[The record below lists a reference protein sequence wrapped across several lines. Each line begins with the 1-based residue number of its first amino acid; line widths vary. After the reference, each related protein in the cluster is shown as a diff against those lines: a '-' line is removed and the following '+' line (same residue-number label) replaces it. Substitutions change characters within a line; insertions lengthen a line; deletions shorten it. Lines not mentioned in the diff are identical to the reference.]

1 VSDTVGCD
9 ERELEIA
16 GLRACIG
23 DLLGLLARSA
33 PWSGRQAPEIGGS
46 LAETLLSLLQLDFA
60 LVELDDEL
68 HGAGDKTK
76 GFSDPTAVN
85 EELRRS
91 LGDDPRRR
99 PAATRASLFGKP
111 VSIAT
116 FPIDLPHG
124 SGMLIAASSR
134 DGFPTETELL
144 VLTVAC
150 NQALVALQD
159 SRLRSEERLQAMQL
173 GAVSLIEGLPG
184 LVAILGPDGRVEQVN
199 AKILEYCGK
208 TIEELRDWGTN
219 GTVHPDDMP
228 HVAEAFGGSIAS
240 GRPYVIEQRLR
251 RFDGEYRWFD
261 NRGQP
266 LLDESGAILAWY
278 VLLIDIDDRKHAEQA
293 VRANERNL
301 HHQAET
307 FPQMLWSAT
316 AEGNIDYCN
325 ERLLAYSGLT
335 AETVM
340 NEKWVNLLHPD
351 DRAPTAEIW
360 RGCIATGAPY
370 SVEVRHFHV
379 ADQTYRWILTLAL
392 PLRDGEGQIVKW
404 YGSCVDIHDRK
415 LAEEAL
421 RASERRLAQT
431 IDTIPANVFSAGTD
445 GSVNYLNARLREW
458 FGRADEKIMASEW
471 VHLTHPDD
479 RDGTVMAWKDTI
491 AAGTPYRRKVR
502 FLHNSGEYRWCDNQA
517 RPLHDAEGAIIAWHG
532 VVNDIHDRTL
542 AEDALLASER
552 NLRLTIDTI
561 PTLAWSARAD
571 GGADFFN
578 RHYLEYVGLHEEELC
593 DWQWMRV
600 IHPDDLAAISATW
613 EQLGA
618 SGTGGELEARMRRH
632 DGAYRWFSFRAHPLR
647 NDQGDVI
654 KWYGAN
660 VDIDEEK
667 RATMMLAD
675 ERQLL
680 ELIASGRLLHD
691 ILGTLCSV
699 TESALPGCVCEAHL
713 LEGTGTVFEF
723 SVFPSRPA
731 SLDDLITGRQV
742 DAALAPCALA
752 VAGSIQ
758 VIVDDLET
766 DQRWLDSPH
775 CEQLLEHGLRAV
787 WSTPIRSRA
796 GGILGTL
803 CIYHRHPAAMQT
815 HEQEVIERAVHI
827 ASIAIERSRAEDEL
841 RRREYLLRTSERIS
855 ETGSFSWDLGNNKL
869 VWSEQM
875 FRIWEVEPTTDL
887 GPPALLPIVHPD
899 DRPIVEE
906 KIARIFRGEENA
918 ENIERIIMPDGR
930 IKYLSQSTVLF
941 NYDDGRRECI
951 GVSQDITRRRRA
963 EDAVEKLR
971 SELAHA
977 TRVMTLGEL
986 AASIAHEVNQP
997 LSGILANAS
1006 TCLRMLAADEP
1017 DIEGAV
1023 RTAQRS
1029 IRDANRASEVISRL
1043 RGLYRKHDFAPE
1055 LFNFNEAAQEV
1066 LSICAHDL
1074 QRRGIVLRSSFDER
1088 LPPLMGDRI
1097 QLQQVILNLVLNA
1110 ADALAHTEK
1119 GARMIFAESSAMSAG
1134 ILKFAVRD
1142 TGSGIAAENLGR
1154 IFEAFFTTKPHGM
1167 GMGLSVSK
1175 TILDRHEGK
1184 LWATSNEGG
1193 GSTFAFSIPYANA
1206 RNAAATDSMA
1216 SPLEDG

>member
-1 VSDTVGCD
+1 MSGIVGRD
-9 ERELEIA
+9 VREIEVA
-16 GLRACIG
+16 RLRGCLG
-23 DLLGLLARSA
+23 DLLSLLSSSA
-33 PWSGRQAPEIGGS
+33 SWTGRQAPEISSS
-46 LAETLLSLLQLDFA
+46 LADVLLSLLQLD
-60 LVELDDEL
+60 LVLVVLDDETP
-68 HGAGDKTK
+68 HGAVAPGE
-76 GFSDPTAVN
+76 GPSDFTTLH

-91 LGDDPRRR
+91 LGADALGW

-111 VSIAT
+111 MSIAT
-116 FPIDLPHG
+116 LPIGHAHG
-124 SGMLIAASSR
+124 GTLVAAASR
-134 DGFPTETELL
+134 DDFPTDDELRL
-144 VLTVAC
+144 LSVAR
-150 NQALVALQD
+150 NQAVVAYQNA
-159 SRLRSEERLQAMQL
+159 RLRGEERRQAMQL
-173 GAVSLIEGLPG
+173 GAASLIEGLPG

-199 AKILEYCGK
+199 AKIKEYCGQ
-208 TIEELRDWGTN
+208 TIEELREWGTN
-219 GTVHPDDMP
+219 GTVHPEDMP

-240 GRPYVIEQRLR
+240 GMPYVIEQRLR

-266 LLDESGAILAWY
+266 LRDESGAILAWY
-278 VLLIDIDDRKHAEQA
+278 VLLIDIDDRKRAEQA

-316 AEGNIDYCN
+316 AEGDIDYCN

-340 NEKWVNLLHPD
+340 NDKWVNLLHPD

-360 RGCIATGAPY
+360 RGCVATGAPY

-392 PLRDGEGQIVKW
+392 PLRDGEGRVIKW

-445 GSVNYLNARLREW
+445 GSVNYLNARMREW

-471 VHLTHPDD
+471 IHLTHPED
-479 RDGTVMAWKDTI
+479 RDGTVEAWLGAV
-491 AAGTPYRRKVR
+491 AAQTPYRRKVR

-517 RPLHDAEGAIIAWHG
+517 HPLRDAQGAIIAWHG

-578 RHYLEYVGLHEEELC
+578 RHYLEYVGLPEEELR
-593 DWQWMRV
+593 DWQWTRV
-600 IHPDDLAAISATW
+600 IHPDDLAAIIATW
-613 EQLGA
+613 QQLGA
-618 SGTGGELEARMRRH
+618 SGTGGEAQARVRRH

-647 NDQGDVI
+647 NDKGEVI

-660 VDIDEEK
+660 VDIDEQK
-667 RATMMLAD
+667 RATMMLAG

-680 ELIASGRLLHD
+680 ELIASGKLLHD
-691 ILGTLCSV
+691 ILATLCSV
-699 TESALPGCVCEAHL
+699 TESVLPGCVCEALL

-723 SVFPSRPA
+723 SVFPSRPS
-731 SLDDLITGRQV
+731 SLEDLITGQAV
-742 DAALAPCALA
+742 EVGLAPCALA
-752 VAGSIQ
+752 VAGSAQ

-766 DQRWLDSPH
+766 DPRWLESPH
-775 CEQLLEHGLRAV
+775 RAQLLEHGLRAV

-803 CIYHRHPAAMQT
+803 CIYHRRFTALQA
-815 HEQEVIERAVHI
+815 HEQDIIQRAVHI

-841 RRREYLLRTSERIS
+841 RRREYLLRTAERIS
-855 ETGSFSWDLGNNKL
+855 ETGSFSWDLVNNKL

-899 DRPIVEE
+899 DRAIVEE
-906 KIARIFRGEENA
+906 KIARIFRGEENV

-971 SELAHA
+971 SELTHA

-1017 DIEGAV
+1017 DIEGAT

-1029 IRDANRASEVISRL
+1029 IRDANRASEVIKRL
-1043 RGLYRKHDFAPE
+1043 RGLYRKQDFASE

-1066 LSICAHDL
+1066 LSICAHDM
-1074 QRRGIVLRSSFDER
+1074 QRRGIALKSSFDER
-1088 LPPLMGDRI
+1088 VPPLMGDRI
-1097 QLQQVILNLVLNA
+1097 QLQQVILNLMLNA
-1110 ADALAHTEK
+1110 ADALSSTSK
-1119 GARMIFAESSAMSAG
+1119 GSRTITVESSGAEPG
-1134 ILKFAVRD
+1134 IVQFTVRD
-1142 TGSGIAAENLGR
+1142 TGSGVAAEDLDR

-1175 TILDRHEGK
+1175 TIVDRHGGK
-1184 LWATSNEGG
+1184 LWASANDGPG
-1193 GSTFAFSIPYANA
+1193 ATFAFSIPCAPISNA
-1206 RNAAATDSMA
+1206 PALDARDLA
-1216 SPLEDG
+1216 EK

>member
-1 VSDTVGCD
+1 MSGTVGHD
-9 ERELEIA
+9 VREIEIA
-16 GLRACIG
+16 RLRGCIG
-23 DLLGLLARSA
+23 DLLSLLSSSA
-33 PWSGRQAPEIGGS
+33 SWTGRQAPEISSS
-46 LAETLLSLLQLDFA
+46 LADVLLSLLQLD
-60 LVELDDEL
+60 LVLVVLDDEMP
-68 HGAGDKTK
+68 HGAVARGE
-76 GFSDPTAVN
+76 GSSDLSALN

-91 LGDDPRRR
+91 LGADVRGW

-111 VSIAT
+111 TSIAT
-116 FPIDLPHG
+116 LPIGLAHG
-124 SGMLIAASSR
+124 SGTLIAAASR
-134 DGFPTETELL
+134 DGFPTDDELRIL
-144 VLTVAC
+144 SVARH
-150 NQALVALQD
+150 QAVAAYQEA
-159 SRLRSEERLQAMQL
+159 RLRSEERRQAMQL
-173 GAVSLIEGLPG
+173 GAASLIEGLPG

-199 AKILEYCGK
+199 AKIKEYCGQ

-219 GTVHPDDMP
+219 GTVHPEDMP

-240 GRPYVIEQRLR
+240 GMPYVIEQRLR

-266 LLDESGAILAWY
+266 LRDASGTIVAWY
-278 VLLIDIDDRKHAEQA
+278 VLLFDIDDRKRAEQA
-293 VRANERNL
+293 IRTNERNL

-316 AEGNIDYCN
+316 AEGDIDYCN

-340 NEKWVNLLHPD
+340 NDKWVNLLHPD

-392 PLRDGEGQIVKW
+392 PLRNAEGRIVKW

-445 GSVNYLNARLREW
+445 GSVNYLNARMREW

-471 VHLTHPDD
+471 IHLTHPED
-479 RDGTVMAWKDTI
+479 RDGTVEAWLGAV
-491 AAGTPYRRKVR
+491 AAETPYRRKVR

-517 RPLHDAEGAIIAWHG
+517 HPLPDAQGAIIAWHG

-542 AEDALLASER
+542 AEEALLESER

-578 RHYLEYVGLHEEELC
+578 RHYLDYVGLREEELR

-600 IHPDDLAAISATW
+600 IHPDDLAAIIATW
-613 EQLGA
+613 QQLGA
-618 SGTGGELEARMRRH
+618 SGTGGEAQARVRRH

-647 NDQGDVI
+647 NDKGEVV

-660 VDIDEEK
+660 VDIDEQK
-667 RATMMLAD
+667 RATMMLAG

-691 ILGTLCSV
+691 ILATLCSV
-699 TESALPGCVCEAHL
+699 TESVLPGCVCEAHL

-723 SVFPSRPA
+723 SVFPSRPS
-731 SLDDLITGRQV
+731 SLEDLITGQAV
-742 DAALAPCALA
+742 EVGLAPCALA
-752 VAGSIQ
+752 VADSIQ

-766 DQRWLDSPH
+766 DPRWLESPH
-775 CEQLLEHGLRAV
+775 RTQLLEHGLRAV

-803 CIYHRHPAAMQT
+803 CIYHRRFTALQA
-815 HEQEVIERAVHI
+815 HEQDIIQRAVHI

-841 RRREYLLRTSERIS
+841 RRREYLLRTAERIS
-855 ETGSFSWDLGNNKL
+855 ETGSFSWDLVNNKL

-899 DRPIVEE
+899 DRAIVEE
-906 KIARIFRGEENA
+906 KIARIFRGEENV

-971 SELAHA
+971 SELTHA

-986 AASIAHEVNQP
+986 TASIAHEVNQP

-1017 DIEGAV
+1017 DIEGAT

-1029 IRDANRASEVISRL
+1029 IRDANRASEVIKRL
-1043 RGLYRKHDFAPE
+1043 RGLYRKQDFASE

-1066 LSICAHDL
+1066 LSICAHDM
-1074 QRRGIVLRSSFDER
+1074 QRRGIVLKPRFDER
-1088 LPPLMGDRI
+1088 VPPLMGDRI
-1097 QLQQVILNLVLNA
+1097 QLQQVILNLLLNA
-1110 ADALAHTEK
+1110 ADALSSTSK
-1119 GARMIFAESSAMSAG
+1119 GSRTITVESSGAEPG
-1134 ILKFAVRD
+1134 IVQFTVRD
-1142 TGSGIAAENLGR
+1142 TGSGVAAEDLDR

-1175 TILDRHEGK
+1175 TIVDRHGGK
-1184 LWATSNEGG
+1184 LWASANDGPG
-1193 GSTFAFSIPYANA
+1193 ATFAFSIPCAPTPNA
-1206 RNAAATDSMA
+1206 PALDVRDLA
-1216 SPLEDG
+1216 EK

>member
-1 VSDTVGCD
+1 MSDTVRRD
-9 ERELEIA
+9 KRDLEIA
-16 GLRACIG
+16 GLRGCLD
-23 DLLGLLARSA
+23 DLLDLLARSA
-33 PWSGRQAPEIGGS
+33 SWPERQVPEIGS
-46 LAETLLSLLQLDFA
+46 SVAEALLSLLRVDFV
-60 LVELDDEL
+60 LVMLDDEL
-68 HGAGDKTK
+68 HAAGAHGAGLSDTK
-76 GFSDPTAVN
+76 VVN

-91 LGDDPRRR
+91 LGADPHQW
-99 PAATRASLFGKP
+99 PATALATLFGHP
-111 VSIAT
+111 TSIAT
-116 FPIDLPHG
+116 LSIDPPHG
-124 SGMLIAASSR
+124 SGMLVAAAARR
-134 DGFPTETELL
+134 DFPSDSELL
-144 VLTVAC
+144 VLSVARD
-150 NQALVALQD
+150 QAQRALQETK
-159 SRLRSEERLQAMQL
+159 LRSEERRQPMQL
-173 GAVSLIEGLPG
+173 GAASLIEGLPG

-199 AKILEYCGK
+199 TKIKEYCGQ

-219 GTVHPDDMP
+219 GTVHPEDMP

-240 GRPYVIEQRLR
+240 GMPYVIEQRLR

-266 LLDESGAILAWY
+266 LRDARGTIVAWY
-278 VLLIDIDDRKHAEQA
+278 VLLFDIDDRKRAEQA
-293 VRANERNL
+293 IRTNERNL

-316 AEGNIDYCN
+316 AEGDIDYCN

-340 NEKWVNLLHPD
+340 NDKWVNLLHPD

-392 PLRDGEGQIVKW
+392 PLRDGEGRIVKW

-445 GSVNYLNARLREW
+445 GSVNYLNARMREW

-471 VHLTHPDD
+471 VHLTHPED
-479 RDGTVMAWKDTI
+479 RDGTVEAWLGAV
-491 AAGTPYRRKVR
+491 AAETPYRRKVR

-517 RPLHDAEGAIIAWHG
+517 HPLRDAQGAIIAWHG
-532 VVNDIHDRTL
+532 VVNDVHDRTL
-542 AEDALLASER
+542 AEEALLESER

-578 RHYLEYVGLHEEELC
+578 RHYLDYVGLPEEELR
-593 DWQWMRV
+593 DWQWTRV
-600 IHPDDLAAISATW
+600 IHPDDLAAIIATW
-613 EQLGA
+613 QQLGA
-618 SGTGGELEARMRRH
+618 SGTGGEAQARVRRH

-647 NDQGDVI
+647 NDRGEVV

-660 VDIDEEK
+660 VDIDEQK
-667 RATMMLAD
+667 RATLMLAG

-680 ELIASGRLLHD
+680 ELIASGRFLHD
-691 ILGTLCSV
+691 ILATLCSV
-699 TESALPGCVCEAHL
+699 TESVLPGCVCEAHL

-723 SVFPSRPA
+723 SVSPSRPS
-731 SLDDLITGRQV
+731 SLEDLITGQAV
-742 DAALAPCALA
+742 EVGLAPCALA
-752 VAGSIQ
+752 VADSVQ

-766 DQRWLDSPH
+766 DPRWLESPH
-775 CEQLLEHGLRAV
+775 RTQLLEHGLRAV

-803 CIYHRHPAAMQT
+803 CIYHRRSTAMQA
-815 HEQEVIERAVHI
+815 HEQDIIQRAVHI

-841 RRREYLLRTSERIS
+841 RRREYLLRTAERIS
-855 ETGSFSWDLGNNKL
+855 ETGSFSWDLVNNKL

-899 DRPIVEE
+899 DRAIVEE
-906 KIARIFRGEENA
+906 KIARIFRGEESV

-971 SELAHA
+971 SELTHA

-986 AASIAHEVNQP
+986 TASIAHEVNQP

-1017 DIEGAV
+1017 DIEGAT

-1029 IRDANRASEVISRL
+1029 IRDANRASEVIKRL
-1043 RGLYRKHDFAPE
+1043 RGLYRKQDFASE

-1066 LSICAHDL
+1066 LSICAHDM
-1074 QRRGIVLRSSFDER
+1074 QRRGIALKSSFDER
-1088 LPPLMGDRI
+1088 VPPLMGDRI
-1097 QLQQVILNLVLNA
+1097 QLQQVILNLLLNA
-1110 ADALAHTEK
+1110 ADALSSTSK
-1119 GARMIFAESSAMSAG
+1119 GSRTITVESSGAEPG
-1134 ILKFAVRD
+1134 IVQFTVRD
-1142 TGSGIAAENLGR
+1142 TGSGVAAEDLDR

-1175 TILDRHEGK
+1175 TIVDRHGGK
-1184 LWATSNEGG
+1184 LWASANDGPG
-1193 GSTFAFSIPYANA
+1193 ATFAFSIPTTPIP
-1206 RNAAATDSMA
+1206 NAADLDARDQA
-1216 SPLEDG
+1216 EK

>member
-1 VSDTVGCD
+1 VSGIVGRD
-9 ERELEIA
+9 VREIEVA
-16 GLRACIG
+16 RLRGCLG
-23 DLLGLLARSA
+23 DLLSLLSSSA
-33 PWSGRQAPEIGGS
+33 SWTGRQAPEISSS
-46 LAETLLSLLQLDFA
+46 LADVLLSLLQLD
-60 LVELDDEL
+60 LVLVVLDDETP
-68 HGAGDKTK
+68 HGAVAPGE
-76 GFSDPTAVN
+76 GPSDFTTLH

-91 LGDDPRRR
+91 LGADALGW

-111 VSIAT
+111 MSIAT
-116 FPIDLPHG
+116 LPIGHAHG
-124 SGMLIAASSR
+124 GTLVAAASR
-134 DGFPTETELL
+134 DDFPTDDELRL
-144 VLTVAC
+144 LSVAR
-150 NQALVALQD
+150 NQAVVAYQHA
-159 SRLRSEERLQAMQL
+159 RLRGEERRQAMQL
-173 GAVSLIEGLPG
+173 GAASLIEGLPG

-199 AKILEYCGK
+199 AKIKEYCGQ
-208 TIEELRDWGTN
+208 TIEELREWGTN
-219 GTVHPDDMP
+219 GTVHPEDMP

-240 GRPYVIEQRLR
+240 GMPYVIEQRLR

-266 LLDESGAILAWY
+266 LRDESGAILAWY
-278 VLLIDIDDRKHAEQA
+278 VLLIDIDDRKRAEQA

-316 AEGNIDYCN
+316 AEGDIDYCN

-340 NEKWVNLLHPD
+340 NDKWVNLLHPD

-392 PLRDGEGQIVKW
+392 PLRDGEGRVIKW

-445 GSVNYLNARLREW
+445 GSVNYLNARMREW

-471 VHLTHPDD
+471 IHLTHPED
-479 RDGTVMAWKDTI
+479 RDGTVEAWLGAV
-491 AAGTPYRRKVR
+491 AAQTPYRRKVR
-502 FLHNSGEYRWCDNQA
+502 FLHHSGEYRWCDNQA
-517 RPLHDAEGAIIAWHG
+517 HPLRDAQGAIIAWHG

-578 RHYLEYVGLHEEELC
+578 RHYLEYVGLPEEELR
-593 DWQWMRV
+593 DWQWTRV
-600 IHPDDLAAISATW
+600 IHPDDLAAIIATW
-613 EQLGA
+613 QQLGA
-618 SGTGGELEARMRRH
+618 SGTGGEAQARVRRH

-647 NDQGDVI
+647 NDKGEVI

-660 VDIDEEK
+660 VDIDEQK
-667 RATMMLAD
+667 RATMMLAG

-691 ILGTLCSV
+691 ILETLCSV
-699 TESALPGCVCEAHL
+699 TESVLPGCVCEAHL

-723 SVFPSRPA
+723 SVFPSRPS
-731 SLDDLITGRQV
+731 SLEDLITGQAV
-742 DAALAPCALA
+742 EVGLAPCALA
-752 VAGSIQ
+752 VADSRQ

-766 DQRWLDSPH
+766 DPRWLDSPH
-775 CEQLLEHGLRAV
+775 RAQLLEHGLRAV

-803 CIYHRHPAAMQT
+803 CIYHRRPSALQA
-815 HEQEVIERAVHI
+815 HEQDIIQRAVHI

-841 RRREYLLRTSERIS
+841 RRREYLLRTAERIS
-855 ETGSFSWDLGNNKL
+855 ETGSFSWDLVNNKL

-899 DRPIVEE
+899 DRAIVEE
-906 KIARIFRGEENA
+906 KIARIFRGEENV

-971 SELAHA
+971 SELTHA

-1006 TCLRMLAADEP
+1006 TCLRMLAADDP
-1017 DIEGAV
+1017 DIEGAT

-1029 IRDANRASEVISRL
+1029 IRDANRASEVIKRL
-1043 RGLYRKHDFAPE
+1043 RGLYRKQDFASE

-1066 LSICAHDL
+1066 LSICAHDM
-1074 QRRGIVLRSSFDER
+1074 QRRGIVLKSSFDER
-1088 LPPLMGDRI
+1088 VPPLMGDRI
-1097 QLQQVILNLVLNA
+1097 QLQQVILNLLLNA
-1110 ADALAHTEK
+1110 ADALSSTSK
-1119 GARMIFAESSAMSAG
+1119 GLRTITVESSGAEPG
-1134 ILKFAVRD
+1134 IVQFAVRD
-1142 TGSGIAAENLGR
+1142 TGSGVAPEDLDR

-1175 TILDRHEGK
+1175 TIVERHGGK
-1184 LWATSNEGG
+1184 LWASANDGPG
-1193 GSTFAFSIPYANA
+1193 ATFAFSIPSAPIPNA
-1206 RNAAATDSMA
+1206 PA
-1216 SPLEDG
+1216 LDGKDLVEG

>member
-1 VSDTVGCD
+1 MSGTVGHD
-9 ERELEIA
+9 VRETEIA
-16 GLRACIG
+16 RLRGCLR
-23 DLLGLLARSA
+23 DLLSLLSSSA
-33 PWSGRQAPEIGGS
+33 SWTRGQAPEISRS
-46 LAETLLSLLQLDFA
+46 LADVLLSLLQLDFV
-60 LVELDDEL
+60 LVVLNETPQ
-68 HGAGDKTK
+68 GAVAQGE
-76 GFSDPTAVN
+76 GACDPTALN

-91 LGDDPRRR
+91 LGADVRGW
-99 PAATRASLFGKP
+99 PAATCASLSGKP
-111 VSIAT
+111 MQIAT
-116 FPIDLPHG
+116 LPIGLAHDFGTLV
-124 SGMLIAASSR
+124 AATR
-134 DGFPTETELL
+134 RNDFPTDDELRIL
-144 VLTVAC
+144 CVARD
-150 NQALVALQD
+150 QALVAYQD
-159 SRLRSEERLQAMQL
+159 ARLRGEERRQAMQL
-173 GAVSLIEGLPG
+173 GAASLIEGLPG

-199 AKILEYCGK
+199 AKIKEYCGQ

-219 GTVHPDDMP
+219 GTVHPEDMP

-240 GRPYVIEQRLR
+240 GMPYVIEQRLR

-266 LLDESGAILAWY
+266 LRDESGAILAWH
-278 VLLIDIDDRKHAEQA
+278 VLLIDIDDRKRAEQA

-301 HHQAET
+301 HYQAET

-316 AEGNIDYCN
+316 AEGDIDYCN

-340 NEKWVNLLHPD
+340 NDKWVNLLHPD

-392 PLRDGEGQIVKW
+392 PLRDGEGRIIKW

-445 GSVNYLNARLREW
+445 GSVNYLNARMREW

-471 VHLTHPDD
+471 IHLTHPED
-479 RDGTVMAWKDTI
+479 RDGTVEAWLGAV
-491 AAGTPYRRKVR
+491 AAQTPYRRKVR

-517 RPLHDAEGAIIAWHG
+517 HPLHDAQGAIIAWHG

-578 RHYLEYVGLHEEELC
+578 RHYLEYVGLPEEELR
-593 DWQWMRV
+593 DWQWTRV
-600 IHPDDLAAISATW
+600 IHPDDLAAIIATW
-613 EQLGA
+613 QQLGA
-618 SGTGGELEARMRRH
+618 SGTGGEAQARVRRH

-647 NDQGDVI
+647 NDKGEVI

-660 VDIDEEK
+660 VDIDEQK
-667 RATMMLAD
+667 RATMMLAR

-680 ELIASGRLLHD
+680 ELIASGKLLHD
-691 ILGTLCSV
+691 ILATLCSV
-699 TESALPGCVCEAHL
+699 VESALPGCICEAHL

-723 SVFPSRPA
+723 SVFPSRPV
-731 SLDDLITGRQV
+731 SLADLITGRAV
-742 DAALAPCALA
+742 EVGLAPCTLA
-752 VAGSIQ
+752 VADGAQ

-766 DQRWLDSPH
+766 DPRWLESPH
-775 CEQLLEHGLRAV
+775 RAQLLEHGLRAV

-803 CIYHRHPAAMQT
+803 CIYHRRFTALQA
-815 HEQEVIERAVHI
+815 HEQDIIQRAVHI

-841 RRREYLLRTSERIS
+841 RRREYLLRTAERIS
-855 ETGSFSWDLGNNKL
+855 ETGSFSWDLVNNKL

-899 DRPIVEE
+899 DRAIVEE
-906 KIARIFRGEENA
+906 KIARIFRGEENV

-971 SELAHA
+971 SELTHA

-1006 TCLRMLAADEP
+1006 TCLRMLAADDP
-1017 DIEGAV
+1017 DIEGAT

-1029 IRDANRASEVISRL
+1029 IRDANRASEVIKRL
-1043 RGLYRKHDFAPE
+1043 RGLYRKQDFASE

-1066 LSICAHDL
+1066 LSICAHDM
-1074 QRRGIVLRSSFDER
+1074 QRRGIALKSGFDDR
-1088 LPPLMGDRI
+1088 VPPLMGDRI
-1097 QLQQVILNLVLNA
+1097 QLQQVILNLLLNA
-1110 ADALAHTEK
+1110 ADALSSTSK
-1119 GARMIFAESSAMSAG
+1119 GSRTITVESSGAQPG
-1134 ILKFAVRD
+1134 IVQFAVRD
-1142 TGSGIAAENLGR
+1142 TGSGVAAEDLDR

-1167 GMGLSVSK
+1167 GMGLSVSR
-1175 TILDRHEGK
+1175 TIVDRHGGK
-1184 LWATSNEGG
+1184 LWASANDGPG
-1193 GSTFAFSIPYANA
+1193 ATFAFSIPSAPIPNA
-1206 RNAAATDSMA
+1206 PALDAKDVV
-1216 SPLEDG
+1216 EK